1 MSFHWSNRENN
12 SLDKIK
18 TEESGGVEAKKP
30 RGEETRAKIVEAIKE
45 TSGQDFTVPE
55 IAVISGISASLIRIY
70 IFKLIG
76 EGKVKFLRSEKNS
89 SGKKGSKVDIYEWIS
104 NGNLEKKS

>member
-1 MSFHWSNRENN
+1 MSF
-12 SLDKIK
+12 DQIQ
-18 TEESGGVEAKKP
+18 TEESGEVEAKKP

-76 EGKVKFLRSEKNS
+76 EGKVKFLRSEKNDS
-89 SGKKGSKVDIYEWIS
+89 EARKGSKVDVYEWVS
-104 NGNLEKKS
+104 DKSA